1 MITRCRFAPRFSHLP
16 MIVSDSP
23 PLFLGT
29 HLEYMSAVSTA
40 LNPPATNASSKRNDV
55 ASSAVHPNTFPP
67 NTMGAISSPE
77 FPSFRLVSAMFFSK
91 IVLSQVSQFG
101 CPRRSVS
108 YLLDENFDL
117 IVREALRHITP
128 PTDRSVRKCWM
139 GLPAS
144 TRKCGRDFTGRPWQT
159 ILELPA
165 FRRSASPVGRSRIV
179 GAIAIFQPLSCK
191 RW

>member
-40 LNPPATNASSKRNDV
+40 LNPAATNASSKRNDV

-67 NTMGAISSPE
+67 NTIGAISSPE
-77 FPSFRLVSAMFFSK
+77 FPSFRLISAMVFSK
-91 IVLSQVSQFG
+91 GVLSLVSMFG
-101 CPRRSVS
+101 CPYRSVG
-108 YLLDENFDL
+108 YLRDKNFEM

-128 PTDRSVRKCWM
+128 H
-139 GLPAS
+139 A
-144 TRKCGRDFTGRPWQT
+144 
-159 ILELPA
+159 
-165 FRRSASPVGRSRIV
+165 
-179 GAIAIFQPLSCK
+179 
-191 RW
+191 